1 MNQLTPFQFKD
12 HPVRTVL
19 VDGDIRFAA
28 ADVAKALEY
37 RDASDMTRHI
47 DEEDKGYTE
56 VRTPGGKQRMLVI
69 NESGVYAATFRS
81 RKPSANA
88 FRRWVTSEVLPSIRR
103 TGSYQMP
110 DLSSEMA
117 LAVENG
123 HLKDQV
129 RAQDEIIKLKDGAI
143 MGLQGKLIGVQDK
156 QIRLIGQMAAIEK
169 RQRIR
174 ETIQTIERMVLQGH
188 SRDEIALA
196 TGKSLNYIRQY
207 VFRLRKAGR
216 LPMEGGEA

>member
-1 MNQLTPFQFKD
+1 MN
-12 HPVRTVL
+12 
-19 VDGDIRFAA
+19 
-28 ADVAKALEY
+28 
-37 RDASDMTRHI
+37 
-47 DEEDKGYTE
+47 
-56 VRTPGGKQRMLVI
+56 LVI
-69 NESGVYAATFRS
+69 ANTLVRQDESGRYLLNDLHRAAGAHNRHRPSLWLGTKQAKEFVAELEKAGIPAIQSKQQVGTFGCRELVYAYAMWI
-81 RKPSANA
+81 SASFQLMVIRA
-88 FRRWVTSEVLPSIRR
+88 FDTLVVEKKGVLAI
-103 TGSYQMP
+103 
-110 DLSSEMA
+110 
-117 LAVENG
+117 AVENG

-129 RAQDEIIKLKDGAI
+129 RARDEIIKLKDGAI

-216 LPMEGGEA
+216 LPQEGGEA